1 MPKPKSIFD
10 LDVEKRQEA
19 QELLKEQINAKVN
32 NEPAPPAA
40 TSSPAA
46 PEDKKKTRRTSS
58 RKERMN
64 IVLPAETKEKLEAAA
79 FAKGLSASVLLQLL
93 IDEHL

>member
-10 LDVEKRQEA
+10 LDAEKRQEA

-40 TSSPAA
+40 
-46 PEDKKKTRRTSS
+46 PEEAKRSRRTSS
-58 RKERMN
+58 RKVRMN
-64 IVLPAETKEKLEAAA
+64 IVLPSETKEKLEAAA
-79 FAKGLSASVLLQLL
+79 FEKGLSASVLLQLL

>member
-10 LDVEKRQEA
+10 LDAEKRQE
-19 QELLKEQINAKVN
+19 QQKLLKEQINSKVN
-32 NEPAPPAA
+32 NEPVP
-40 TSSPAA
+40 PAA
-46 PEDKKKTRRTSS
+46 PEEAKRSRRTSS
-58 RKERMN
+58 RKVRMN

-79 FAKGLSASVLLQLL
+79 FEKGLSASVLLQLL

>member
-10 LDVEKRQEA
+10 LDAEKRQEQ
-19 QELLKEQINAKVN
+19 QELLKEQINSKVN
-32 NEPAPPAA
+32 NEPV
-40 TSSPAA
+40 TPAA
-46 PEDKKKTRRTSS
+46 PEEAKRSRRTSS
-58 RKERMN
+58 RKVRMN

-79 FAKGLSASVLLQLL
+79 FEKGLSASVLLQLL

>member
-10 LDVEKRQEA
+10 LDSEKRQEA
-19 QELLKEQINAKVN
+19 QELLKEQITAKVN

-46 PEDKKKTRRTSS
+46 PEDKKKTRRTSF

-79 FAKGLSASVLLQLL
+79 FEKGLSASVLLQLL